1 MGDSMQQ
8 IPTTA
13 ASDLG
18 RRQFLRKAAVA
29 GTVAWAVPTIITMEP
44 AGAAELT
51 SPPPEPPVDVG
62 GVVVPSDPPTAAPPV
77 TQVAGTQVAGR
88 TELARTGVELDNLV
102 VAGLAATAGG
112 AALLLWSADPEK

>member
-13 ASDLG
+13 ANDLG

-44 AGAAELT
+44 AGAAGLT
-51 SPPPEPPVDVG
+51 SPPPEPPVDQPGVDVG
-62 GVVVPSDPPTAAPPV
+62 GIGVPSDPGSAA
-77 TQVAGTQVAGR
+77 TGTQVAGR
-88 TELARTGVELDNLV
+88 TELARSGAELDDLV

-112 AALLLWSADPEK
+112 AALLLWSADAEK